1 MKIVYLHPTKGTNIG
16 DNLTFLGTKYL
27 ITSAFGPHEE
37 VIAELGPI
45 ELNPQLLHQY
55 DDLQADIF
63 VVSGTPWLWDQCEN
77 SNKYKVLRYFVD
89 KFKGKVKIALGIGSC
104 YPIGSNTIKEFIT
117 HKERSNFR
125 TCMRDTWGQ
134 FNVVITRDVLAAR
147 TFTELGIECLDTLC
161 TSIHSLGYFKDII
174 NRQRVLSTKP
184 LLVFYNPAHGVSKS
198 SCDKYFIKDYLE
210 YQYQYIEKYNPEI
223 ITICPLDEQDLH
235 AQGIQNV
242 TWIKSAEQLVDKL
255 LNHKLIVSGRIH
267 SAIPAQALGI
277 STYILPIDS
286 RYLTAVRVGVRP
298 IFTLGNS
305 QREFSTIGTP
315 KAVLEERRLESEKL
329 IFKYIKGGSLMD
341 VTQYTNRGEAF
352 LIRDEVLKFIKK
364 DMNGLDI
371 GSGGAPIIPQA
382 ISMNFVTG
390 HFTDNVQLRG
400 NAKNLEWF
408 KDGCL
413 DYVFSSHCF
422 EDFLPE
428 EKTSVFRE
436 WVRVLKKGG
445 KLLLY
450 LPDEQ
455 TYRNYCALVGS
466 QRNLDHTDSTFSLNT
481 LRRLVQDNCKDI
493 VKEVYTIE
501 HHATYSFFVVYE
513 KI

>member
-1 MKIVYLHPTKGTNIG
+1 
-16 DNLTFLGTKYL
+16 
-27 ITSAFGPHEE
+27 
-37 VIAELGPI
+37 
-45 ELNPQLLHQY
+45 
-55 DDLQADIF
+55 
-63 VVSGTPWLWDQCEN
+63 
-77 SNKYKVLRYFVD
+77 
-89 KFKGKVKIALGIGSC
+89 
-104 YPIGSNTIKEFIT
+104 
-117 HKERSNFR
+117 
-125 TCMRDTWGQ
+125 
-134 FNVVITRDVLAAR
+134 
-147 TFTELGIECLDTLC
+147 
-161 TSIHSLGYFKDII
+161 
-174 NRQRVLSTKP
+174 
-184 LLVFYNPAHGVSKS
+184 
-198 SCDKYFIKDYLE
+198 
-210 YQYQYIEKYNPEI
+210 
-223 ITICPLDEQDLH
+223 
-235 AQGIQNV
+235 
-242 TWIKSAEQLVDKL
+242 
-255 LNHKLIVSGRIH
+255 
-267 SAIPAQALGI
+267 
-277 STYILPIDS
+277 
-286 RYLTAVRVGVRP
+286 
-298 IFTLGNS
+298 
-305 QREFSTIGTP
+305 
-315 KAVLEERRLESEKL
+315 
-329 IFKYIKGGSLMD
+329 MD